1 MTNKEVYLEEFEV
14 WFRDIQGKPYDSMYY
29 FARDA
34 WLSAC
39 QLQEEK
45 ISLLEKGLCFSELSS
60 NSIKVCED
68 EEHY

>member
-1 MTNKEVYLEEFEV
+1 MINKEVYLEEFEV
-14 WFRDIQGKPYDSMYY
+14 WFRDMQGKPYDSMYY

-45 ISLLEKGLCFSELSS
+45 INSLEDLYEQVCIELAGD
-60 NSIKVCED
+60 N
-68 EEHY
+68 Y